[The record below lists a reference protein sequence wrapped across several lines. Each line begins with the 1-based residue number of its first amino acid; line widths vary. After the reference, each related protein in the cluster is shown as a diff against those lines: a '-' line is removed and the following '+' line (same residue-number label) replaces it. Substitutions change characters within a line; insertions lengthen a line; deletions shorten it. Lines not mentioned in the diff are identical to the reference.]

1 MRSFSARTR
10 PPSDCAG
17 ARHEPPHP
25 PGARA
30 SDLFP
35 VLAFS
40 PQDRLFLLEDQSLS
54 FAFHCR
60 PLSGADGAQAERL
73 SVLLNQEW
81 PKNTFIQALLWASPD
96 IEEPLARMRG
106 LRLDTPSPLLAEAT
120 RMRSE
125 FLRRATTE
133 PLSQGLDTRVRDLQV
148 VIAVKLPIAA
158 AVPTQGELREA
169 CELRATAEQILA
181 TAGLSPEP
189 FTADRYVR
197 FLQTVLNWG
206 PHAGWRDRVTPECDP
221 QRLIREQL
229 LDFTQDIAVDAG
241 GLTLGDNAR
250 VQVCSVK
257 RFPEYLSFG
266 QAAAFLGDPLSGN
279 RGVHHN
285 VLICLTLHLPD
296 AEATQVKLN
305 AGRQWATNVAN
316 GQLVRFLPVLER
328 RKQDFDLMVER
339 TEQGDRILQAYLGIV
354 LITPPEEAVGAL
366 GNLRTYWR
374 ELGFQVMPDK
384 FFSLPLFL
392 HNLPF
397 GPDRKAVRDL
407 QRYRTVADGPCGGAP
422 AGVGRLEGHRH
433 PGVEPGLPG
442 RAVAGDLLVGLALE
456 LQRRGRRPI
465 GLRQELPHQRADLHQ
480 PERRAG
486 AAGWSMS
493 GAPTRTSATALDGQ
507 FLAFSA
513 EAQLCLNPFELIR
526 NWEEEADLIAALMTA
541 MAAPTEPLGDFRSA
555 GLKRV
560 LKRIWDRLGTAM
572 TIDDVAD
579 GLRAEDDERLRD
591 VGNQLY
597 PFTRQGEY
605 GRFFDGPNTV
615 AFDRDLVVL
624 ELEELKG
631 RKHLQQVILLLLIY
645 QIQQVMYLGD
655 RGQTEAGGDRR
666 GLGPAHP
673 GRRGQVHR
681 DRLPALS
688 QVQRCR
694 DHRHPVPQRPLRQ
707 PDRAGH
713 RRELRLHLLLAQP
726 AHAID
731 QLLHERRLPMSE
743 AGAQVLKTVHTV
755 PGLYSEILVLSD
767 AGAGIGRLVVDP
779 FRPPALQHPAP
790 GRGRHP
796 SPARAGPGRGRGHP
810 QPPGGDRRG

>member
-1 MRSFSARTR
+1 MNARTL
-10 PPSDCAG
+10 
-17 ARHEPPHP
+17 H
-25 PGARA
+25 GARA

-339 TEQGDRILQAYLGIV
+339 TEQGDRIVQAYLGIV

-407 QRYRTVADGPCGGAP
+407 QRYRTVATAHAVALLPVWGDWKGTGTPVLNLVSRAGQLQEISLWDSRSNYNAVVAAQSGSGKSFLTNELISTNLSVGGRCWVVD
-422 AGVGRLEGHRH
+422 VGRSYENLC
-433 PGVEPGLPG
+433 
-442 RAVAGDLLVGLALE
+442 
-456 LQRRGRRPI
+456 
-465 GLRQELPHQRADLHQ
+465 
-480 PERRAG
+480 
-486 AAGWSMS
+486 
-493 GAPTRTSATALDGQ
+493 TALDGQ

-572 TIDDVAD
+572 SIDDVAE

-655 RGQTEAGGDRR
+655 RGQTKLVVIDEAWDLLTQGDVAKFIETGYRR
-666 GLGPAHP
+666 FRKYNGAAITVTQSLNDLYGNPT
-673 GRRGQVHR
+673 GR
-681 DRLPALS
+681 AIAEN
-688 QVQRCR
+688 C
-694 DHRHPVPQRPLRQ
+694 
-707 PDRAGH
+707 AFTC
-713 RRELRLHLLLAQP
+713 LLAQP

-779 FRPPALQHPAP
+779 FRRLLYSTQPQDVAAIQALREQGLGVDEAIRSLL
-790 GRGRHP
+790 GET
-796 SPARAGPGRGRGHP
+796 
-810 QPPGGDRRG
+810 RRG